1 MSGKRSASPQQGAA
15 AEDSGVAPVGAP
27 AHDHDHDHDHGH
39 PEGAG
44 EHVHAEQSQGPRVAV
59 LLCGYGE
66 VEDSADLA
74 DYNALSLRL
83 LVSKS
88 VRLPDRAVPFLSRRL
103 ARRVRA
109 EYERANHFV
118 SPHNAIFE
126 RQRAG
131 IAAALAEHYGDRVE
145 VFTALNFCDGYL
157 PEQVLPRIRAAGF
170 DRLVIY
176 PLLVV
181 DSVYTGGLSLEQVNK
196 ALGDD
201 GGWVREMRYLPSFH
215 DRPDYHDRL
224 ARHIRDG
231 VAPLRQRLASSQ
243 IGVVL
248 LNHGCPYKAKGF
260 ETGIRDSRTL
270 YHAVK
275 ERLWHEFPN
284 ISVGWMNHP
293 TPGRW
298 TQPDMLQAARNL
310 VTTGARAIVYV
321 PIGFVTDNHET
332 ILDVGYTTERLL
344 KEHPGVEVLHL
355 SSLNDDAELMRL
367 AAAWIAPLVDGAAA
381 G

>member
-1 MSGKRSASPQQGAA
+1 MSKTGSAAR
-15 AEDSGVAPVGAP
+15 
-27 AHDHDHDHDHGH
+27 HDDADHGH
-39 PEGAG
+39 SHPQENG
-44 EHVHAEQSQGPRVAV
+44 ERVAV

-66 VEDSADLA
+66 VETNDDLA
-74 DYNALSLRL
+74 EYNAKSLRL

-88 VRLPDRAVPFLSRRL
+88 VPIPDRVVPFLSRRL
-103 ARRVRA
+103 ARKARE
-109 EYERANHFV
+109 EYERANRFV
-118 SPHNAIFE
+118 SPHNAIFA

-131 IAAALAEHYGDRVE
+131 IADALHEQYGDRVE
-145 VFTALNFCDGYL
+145 VFEALNFCDGWL
-157 PEQVLPRIRAAGF
+157 PEQVLPKIRAQGYE
-170 DRLVIY
+170 RLVIY

-196 ALGDD
+196 ALGSDP
-201 GGWVREMRYLPSFH
+201 GWVREIRYLPDFH
-215 DRPDYHDRL
+215 ERPDYHERL
-224 ARHIRDG
+224 ARHVRDG
-231 VAPLRQRLASSQ
+231 VAPLRDRYATSQ

-260 ETGIRDSRTL
+260 ETGIRDSRML

-275 ERLWHEFPN
+275 ERLWNEFPN

-298 TQPDMLQAARNL
+298 TQPDMLQAAKNL

-344 KEHPGVEVLHL
+344 KAHPDVEVLRL
-355 SSLNDDAELMRL
+355 PSLNDDPELMHM
-367 AAAWIAPLVDGAAA
+367 AASWIAPLIDDASA
-381 G
+381 

>member
-1 MSGKRSASPQQGAA
+1 MSTKKRDDAPGVAIGSGPA
-15 AEDSGVAPVGAP
+15 AE
-27 AHDHDHDHDHGH
+27 
-39 PEGAG
+39 AG
-44 EHVHAEQSQGPRVAV
+44 GERVAV

-66 VEDSADLA
+66 VESNDDLA
-74 DYNALSLRL
+74 EYNAKSLRL

-88 VRLPDRAVPFLSRRL
+88 VPIPDVAVPFLSRRL
-103 ARRVRA
+103 ARKARE
-109 EYERANHFV
+109 EYERANRFV

-131 IAAALAEHYGDRVE
+131 IAAALRERYGDRVE
-145 VFTALNFCDGYL
+145 VFSALNFCVGFM
-157 PEQVLPRIRAAGF
+157 PEDVLPVIRAAGYE
-170 DRLVIY
+170 RIVVY

-181 DSVYTGGLSLEQVNK
+181 DSIYTGGLSLEQVNK
-196 ALGDD
+196 ALGSD
-201 GGWVREMRYLPSFH
+201 GAWVHEIRYLASFH
-215 DRPDYHDRL
+215 DRPAYHERL
-224 ARHIRDG
+224 ARHVRDG
-231 VAPLRQRLASSQ
+231 VAPLRDRYATSQ

-260 ETGIRDSRTL
+260 ETGIRDSRIL

-298 TQPDMLQAARNL
+298 TQPDMLQAAKNL
-310 VTTGARAIVYV
+310 VTTGARAIVFV

-332 ILDVGYTTERLL
+332 ILDVGYTADRLAKL
-344 KEHPGVEVLHL
+344 HPDVEILRL
-355 SSLNDDAELMRL
+355 PSLNDDPDLMAL
-367 AAAWIAPLVDGAAA
+367 AADWIAPLIDDAAA
-381 G
+381 AA

>member
-1 MSGKRSASPQQGAA
+1 MSARKTGQAGTAKAAGSSSA
-15 AEDSGVAPVGAP
+15 APP
-27 AHDHDHDHDHGH
+27 D
-39 PEGAG
+39 G
-44 EHVHAEQSQGPRVAV
+44 ERVAV

-66 VEDSADLA
+66 VESNADLA
-74 DYNALSLRL
+74 EYNAKSLRL

-88 VRLPDRAVPFLSRRL
+88 VRIPESVIPFLSRRL
-103 ARRVRA
+103 ARKARE
-109 EYERANHFV
+109 EYEQANRFI

-131 IAAALAEHYGDRVE
+131 IAAALRERYGDRVE
-145 VFTALNFCDGYL
+145 VFTALNFCEGYL
-157 PEQVLPRIRAAGF
+157 PEDVLPAIQAAGYE
-170 DRLVIY
+170 RIVIY

-196 ALGDD
+196 ALGSD
-201 GGWVREMRYLPSFH
+201 GAWVREIRYLPSFH
-215 DRPDYHDRL
+215 DRPAYHERL
-224 ARHIRDG
+224 ARHVRDG
-231 VAPLRQRLASSQ
+231 VAPLRERYATTQ

-248 LNHGCPYKAKGF
+248 LNHGCPYRAKGF
-260 ETGIRDSRTL
+260 ETGIRDSRAL

-298 TQPDMLQAARNL
+298 TQPDMFQAARNL
-310 VTTGARAIVYV
+310 VTTGARAIAFI

-332 ILDVGYTTERLL
+332 ILDVGYTSERLA
-344 KEHPGVEVLHL
+344 KAHPDVEILRL
-355 SSLNDDAELMRL
+355 PSLNDDPELMTL
-367 AAAWIAPLVDGAAA
+367 AADWIAPLINDAAA
-381 G
+381 N